1 MGGGVRSEG
10 GVQSGG
16 GQCESGGGGPGHVRL
31 GWGEGGWSGGR
42 GLVGSKIVGRG
53 WCGVCEPRIE
63 GKQRAELTR
72 PS

>member
-1 MGGGVRSEG
+1 MGGGPVGGRVR
-10 GVQSGG
+10 SGG
-16 GQCESGGGGPGHVRL
+16 GQCESGGGGPGQVGL
-31 GWGEGGWSGGR
+31 GWGGGGVGRGR
-42 GLVGSKIVGRG
+42 GLVGSKIMGRG